1 MFWFLTGILL
11 VLLARNHFDLQG
23 VEKDLKKIARELRRI
38 GRDLA
43 AALRNRAKDVKKETR
58 ETGPEQAVPAAG
70 TQAEPTAQ
78 AAPQQACGLPED
90 PEPEKAVRTA
100 AMLANVPTLAF
111 PEDDPKYDSSR
122 KYRYA

>member
-23 VEKDLKKIARELRRI
+23 VGKDLKKIARELRRI
-38 GRDLA
+38 VRDLA

-78 AAPQQACGLPED
+78 AAPQQACDLPED
-90 PEPEKAVRTA
+90 PEPERLLSILAVCWPA
-100 AMLANVPTLAF
+100 IPSA
-111 PEDDPKYDSSR
+111 
-122 KYRYA
+122 